1 MVPAGSSTISPP
13 AMPVSSALLDIQA
26 PVLDR
31 LERVPDEL
39 WRIVQ
44 ADVAIVQAANAHLR
58 GMRGK
63 LFRPT
68 LLLLA
73 SSVEGTPE
81 DRAVPL
87 AAVSELVHLTS
98 VVHDDSVD
106 HSVLRRGQP
115 TLNALFSHQVA
126 VLMGDF
132 LFSKAIAE
140 LVWLGDLEALR
151 VFTQASNEMTLGEL
165 RQLSSYDA
173 LSFSE
178 ADYHTL
184 NRAKTA
190 SLVGAACEMGALAGA
205 PRFRSEMRRFGERLG
220 MAFQVADDLLDY
232 IEAEAVTGKPSG
244 NDLKEHKVTLPLIA
258 ALRSMSKAQRE
269 RVDALFADPLPG
281 DAAIAE
287 VVGIVTECGGLD
299 YARAQGERFAAEAEE
314 ALATLPASDV
324 RQSLADA
331 LAYVMERRS

>member
-1 MVPAGSSTISPP
+1 MTLDAHIHVPVA
-13 AMPVSSALLDIQA
+13 AALLEIQT
-26 PVLDR
+26 PIRER
-31 LERVPDEL
+31 LERVPSEI

-44 ADVAIVQAANAHLR
+44 ADLEIIEAANAHLR

-73 SSVEGTPE
+73 SSIEGTPE
-81 DRAVPL
+81 ERAVPL
-87 AAVSELVHLTS
+87 AAVAELVHLTS

-115 TLNALFSHQVA
+115 TINAVFSHQVA

-140 LVWLGDLEALR
+140 LVRLGDMEPLR
-151 VFTQASNEMTLGEL
+151 VFTQASNEMTVGEL
-165 RQLSSYDA
+165 RQLASFDA
-173 LSFSE
+173 LSFTE
-178 ADYHTL
+178 QDYRTL
-184 NRAKTA
+184 IRAKTA

-205 PRFRSEMRRFGERLG
+205 PRFRKEMRTFGERLG
-220 MAFQVADDLLDY
+220 MAFQVADDLIDY
-232 IEAEAVTGKPSG
+232 TEQEAVTGKPSG

-258 ALRSMSKAQRE
+258 ALPRLSRTQRQQ
-269 RVDALFADPLPG
+269 VDALFADPTPS

-287 VVGIVTECGGLD
+287 VVGIVTESGGLD
-299 YARAQGERFAAEAEE
+299 YARLEGERFASEAEE
-314 ALATLPASDV
+314 ALTGLPESNV
-324 RQSLADA
+324 KQSLSDA
-331 LAYVMERRS
+331 LAYVMDRRA

>member
-1 MVPAGSSTISPP
+1 MTLDAHIHVPVA
-13 AMPVSSALLDIQA
+13 AALLEIQT
-26 PVLDR
+26 PIRER
-31 LERVPDEL
+31 LERVPGEI

-44 ADVAIVQAANAHLR
+44 ADLEIIEAANAHLR

-73 SSVEGTPE
+73 SSIEGTPE
-81 DRAVPL
+81 ERAIPL
-87 AAVSELVHLTS
+87 AAVAELVHLTS

-115 TLNALFSHQVA
+115 TINAVFSHQVA

-140 LVWLGDLEALR
+140 LVRLGDMEPLR
-151 VFTQASNEMTLGEL
+151 VFTQASNEMTVGEL
-165 RQLSSYDA
+165 RQLASFDA
-173 LSFSE
+173 LSFTE
-178 ADYHTL
+178 QDYRTL
-184 NRAKTA
+184 IRAKTA

-205 PRFRSEMRRFGERLG
+205 PRFRREMRTFGERLG
-220 MAFQVADDLLDY
+220 MAFQVADDLIDY
-232 IEAEAVTGKPSG
+232 TEQEAVTGKPSG

-258 ALRSMSKAQRE
+258 ALPRLSRSQRQQ
-269 RVDALFADPLPG
+269 VDALFADPTPS

-287 VVGIVTECGGLD
+287 VVGIVAESGGLE
-299 YARAQGERFAAEAEE
+299 YARLEGERFASEAEE
-314 ALATLPASDV
+314 ALAGLPASDV
-324 RQSLADA
+324 KQSLFDA
-331 LAYVMERRS
+331 LAYVMDRRA

>member
-1 MVPAGSSTISPP
+1 VTLDARLHL
-13 AMPVSSALLDIQA
+13 PVAAALREIQA
-26 PVLDR
+26 PIRERLDR
-31 LERVPDEL
+31 VPEEM
-39 WRIVQ
+39 WRIMQ
-44 ADVAIVQAANAHLR
+44 ADVAIVEAANAHLR

-73 SSVEGTPE
+73 SAVVDAPE
-81 DRAVPL
+81 ARAVPL
-87 AAVSELVHLTS
+87 AAVAELVHLTS

-115 TLNALFSHQVA
+115 TINALFSHQVA

-140 LVWLGDLEALR
+140 LVRLGDMEPLR

-165 RQLSSYDA
+165 RQLASFDA
-173 LSFSE
+173 LSFTE
-178 ADYHTL
+178 ADYYTL
-184 NRAKTA
+184 IRAKTA

-232 IEAEAVTGKPSG
+232 TEQEAVTGKPSG
-244 NDLKEHKVTLPLIA
+244 NDLKEHKVTLPLIT
-258 ALRSMSKAQRE
+258 ALPRMSRAQRE
-269 RVDALFADPLPG
+269 RVERLFADPTPG
-281 DAAIAE
+281 DAGIAE
-287 VVGIVTECGGLD
+287 VVGIVTECGGLEH
-299 YARAQGERFAAEAEE
+299 ARLKGEQFAQEAEE
-314 ALATLPASDV
+314 ALSGLPASDV
-324 RQSLADA
+324 RQSLFDA
-331 LAYVMERRS
+331 LGYVMDRRS

>member
-1 MVPAGSSTISPP
+1 MTFDMGSQVPLAP
-13 AMPVSSALLDIQA
+13 ALLEIQA
-26 PVLDR
+26 PIRDR
-31 LERVPDEL
+31 LDRVPDEI

-44 ADVAIVQAANAHLR
+44 ADVAIVQAANAHLH
-58 GMRGK
+58 GMKGK

-81 DRAVPL
+81 DRSITL
-87 AAVSELVHLTS
+87 AAVAELVHLTS

-115 TLNALFSHQVA
+115 TINALFSHQVA

-140 LVWLGDLEALR
+140 LVRLGDLEPLR
-151 VFTQASNEMTLGEL
+151 VFTEASNAMTLGEL
-165 RQLSSYDA
+165 RQLASYDA
-173 LSFSE
+173 LSFTE
-178 ADYHTL
+178 KDYYTL
-184 NRAKTA
+184 IYAKTA

-205 PRFRSEMRRFGERLG
+205 ERFRAPMRRFGERLG

-232 IEAEAVTGKPSG
+232 TEEEDVTGKPSG

-258 ALRSMSKAQRE
+258 ALPNMGKAQRA
-269 RVDALFADPLPG
+269 RVDALFADPEPS
-281 DAAIAE
+281 DAAIAD

-299 YARAQGERFAAEAEE
+299 YARRKGEEFSHEAEV
-314 ALATLPASDV
+314 ALETVPRSEI
-324 RQSLADA
+324 RQALIDA
-331 LAYVMERRS
+331 LGYVMDRRS

>member
-1 MVPAGSSTISPP
+1 MTLETRLHA
-13 AMPVSSALLDIQA
+13 PVANALRELQA
-26 PVLDR
+26 PIKDR
-31 LERVPDEL
+31 LDRVPDEM

-44 ADVAIVQAANAHLR
+44 ADVAIVEAANAHLR

-81 DRAVPL
+81 ARAVPL
-87 AAVSELVHLTS
+87 AAVAELVHLTS
-98 VVHDDSVD
+98 VVHDDAVD

-115 TLNALFSHQVA
+115 TINALFSHQVA

-140 LVWLGDLEALR
+140 LVRLGDMEPLR
-151 VFTQASNEMTLGEL
+151 IFTQASNEMTVGEL
-165 RQLSSYDA
+165 RQLSSFDA

-178 ADYHTL
+178 ADYYTL

-205 PRFRSEMRRFGERLG
+205 PRFRAPMRRFGERLG
-220 MAFQVADDLLDY
+220 MAFQVADDLIDY
-232 IEAEAVTGKPSG
+232 TEQEAVTGKPSG
-244 NDLKEHKVTLPLIA
+244 NDLKEHKVTLPLIH
-258 ALRSMSKAQRE
+258 ALGQMNRAQRA
-269 RVDALFADPLPG
+269 RVDALFADPTPS
-281 DAAIAE
+281 DAHIAE
-287 VVGIVTECGGLD
+287 VVGIVSECGGLE
-299 YARAQGERFAAEAEE
+299 YARQKGEQFAQEAEE
-314 ALATLPASDV
+314 ALAGLPESDV
-324 RQSLADA
+324 RQSLFGA
-331 LAYVMERRS
+331 LGYVMDRRF

>member
-1 MVPAGSSTISPP
+1 MTLESRLHL
-13 AMPVSSALLDIQA
+13 PVAAALRDIQA
-26 PVLDR
+26 PVRAR
-31 LERVPDEL
+31 LERVPEEM

-44 ADVAIVQAANAHLR
+44 ADVAIVEAANAHLR

-73 SSVEGTPE
+73 SAVEDAPE
-81 DRAVPL
+81 ARAVPL
-87 AAVSELVHLTS
+87 AAVAELVHLTS

-140 LVWLGDLEALR
+140 LVRLGDLEPLR
-151 VFTQASNEMTLGEL
+151 VFTQASNEMTVGEL
-165 RQLSSYDA
+165 RQLASFDA

-178 ADYHTL
+178 TDYYTL
-184 NRAKTA
+184 IRAKTA

-205 PRFRSEMRRFGERLG
+205 PRFRANMRRFGERLG

-232 IEAEAVTGKPSG
+232 TEQEAVTGKPSG

-258 ALRSMSKAQRE
+258 ALPLMSRAERA
-269 RVDALFADPLPG
+269 RVDALFADPTPG

-287 VVGIVTECGGLD
+287 VVGIVGESGGLE
-299 YARAQGERFAAEAEE
+299 YARRKGEEFAHEAER
-314 ALATLPASDV
+314 ALADLPPSDV
-324 RQSLADA
+324 KQSLVDA
-331 LAYVMERRS
+331 LAYVMDRRS

>member
-1 MVPAGSSTISPP
+1 MTLDTHLRVPVA
-13 AMPVSSALLDIQA
+13 AALLEIQA
-26 PVLDR
+26 PIRDR
-31 LERVPDEL
+31 LERVPAEI

-44 ADVAIVQAANAHLR
+44 ADLEIIEAANAHLR

-73 SSVEGTPE
+73 SSIEGSPE

-87 AAVSELVHLTS
+87 AAVAELVHLTS

-115 TLNALFSHQVA
+115 TINAVFSHQVA

-140 LVWLGDLEALR
+140 LVRLGDMEPLR
-151 VFTQASNEMTLGEL
+151 VFTQASNEMTVGEL
-165 RQLSSYDA
+165 RQLASFDA
-173 LSFSE
+173 LAFSE
-178 ADYHTL
+178 SDYRTL
-184 NRAKTA
+184 IRAKTA

-205 PRFRSEMRRFGERLG
+205 PRFRREMRTFGERLG

-232 IEAEAVTGKPSG
+232 TEQEAVTGKPSG
-244 NDLKEHKVTLPLIA
+244 NDLREHKVTLPLIH
-258 ALRSMSKAQRE
+258 ALPRMSRAQRQ
-269 RVDALFADPLPG
+269 RVDALFADATPS
-281 DAAIAE
+281 DAHIAE

-299 YARAQGERFAAEAEE
+299 YARAEGERFAAEAEE
-314 ALATLPASDV
+314 ALSSVPASTV
-324 RQSLADA
+324 KQSLSDA
-331 LAYVMERRS
+331 LAYVMDRRA

>member
-1 MVPAGSSTISPP
+1 MQVPVAP
-13 AMPVSSALLDIQA
+13 ALLEIQA
-26 PVLDR
+26 PIRDRLDR
-31 LERVPDEL
+31 VPEEI

-44 ADVAIVQAANAHLR
+44 ADLAIVEAANAHLR

-73 SSVEGTPE
+73 SSIEGTPE

-87 AAVSELVHLTS
+87 AAVAELVHLTS

-115 TLNALFSHQVA
+115 TINALFSHQVA

-140 LVWLGDLEALR
+140 LVRLGDMEPLR

-165 RQLSSYDA
+165 RQLASFDA
-173 LSFSE
+173 LSFGE
-178 ADYHTL
+178 DDYWAL
-184 NRAKTA
+184 IRAKTA

-205 PRFRSEMRRFGERLG
+205 PRFRANMRRFGERLG

-232 IEAEAVTGKPSG
+232 TAQEAVTGKPSG

-258 ALRSMSKAQRE
+258 ALPRMSAAQRA
-269 RVDALFADPLPG
+269 RVDALFADPVPG

-287 VVGIVTECGGLD
+287 VVGIVSEAGGLD
-299 YARAQGERFAAEAEE
+299 HARRKGEEFAQEAEA
-314 ALATLPASDV
+314 ALTGLPESDV
-324 RQSLADA
+324 KQALLDA
-331 LAYVMERRS
+331 LGYVMDRRF

>member
-1 MVPAGSSTISPP
+1 MTLDAHIHVPVA
-13 AMPVSSALLDIQA
+13 AALLEIQT
-26 PVLDR
+26 PIRER
-31 LERVPDEL
+31 LERVPGEI

-44 ADVAIVQAANAHLR
+44 ADLEIIEAANAHLR

-73 SSVEGTPE
+73 SSIEGTPE
-81 DRAVPL
+81 ERAVPL
-87 AAVSELVHLTS
+87 AAVAELVHLTS

-115 TLNALFSHQVA
+115 TINAVFSHQVA

-140 LVWLGDLEALR
+140 LVRLGDMEPLR
-151 VFTQASNEMTLGEL
+151 VFTQASNEMTVGEL
-165 RQLSSYDA
+165 RQLASFDA

-178 ADYHTL
+178 QDYRTL
-184 NRAKTA
+184 IRAKTA

-205 PRFRSEMRRFGERLG
+205 PRFRKEMRTFGERLG
-220 MAFQVADDLLDY
+220 MAFQVADDLIDY
-232 IEAEAVTGKPSG
+232 TEQEAVTGKPSG

-258 ALRSMSKAQRE
+258 ALPRLSRAQRQQ
-269 RVDALFADPLPG
+269 VDALFADPTPS
-281 DAAIAE
+281 DVAIAE
-287 VVGIVTECGGLD
+287 VVGIVTESGGLE
-299 YARAQGERFAAEAEE
+299 YARLEGERFASEAEE
-314 ALATLPASDV
+314 ALAGLPESDV
-324 RQSLADA
+324 KQSLSDA
-331 LAYVMERRS
+331 LAYVMDRRA

>member
-1 MVPAGSSTISPP
+1 VTLETRLHA
-13 AMPVSSALLDIQA
+13 PVANALRELQA
-26 PVLDR
+26 PIKDR
-31 LERVPDEL
+31 LDRVPDEM

-44 ADVAIVQAANAHLR
+44 ADVAIVEAANAHLR

-81 DRAVPL
+81 ARAVPL
-87 AAVSELVHLTS
+87 AAVAELVHLTS

-115 TLNALFSHQVA
+115 TINALFSHQVA

-140 LVWLGDLEALR
+140 LVRLGDMEPLR
-151 VFTQASNEMTLGEL
+151 IFTQASNEMTVGEL
-165 RQLSSYDA
+165 RQLSSFDA

-178 ADYHTL
+178 ADYYTL

-205 PRFRSEMRRFGERLG
+205 PRFRAPMRRFGERLG
-220 MAFQVADDLLDY
+220 MAFQVADDLIDY
-232 IEAEAVTGKPSG
+232 TEQEAVTGKPSG
-244 NDLKEHKVTLPLIA
+244 NDLKEHKVTLPLIH
-258 ALRSMSKAQRE
+258 ALGQMNRAQRA
-269 RVDALFADPLPG
+269 RVDALFADPTPS
-281 DAAIAE
+281 DAHIAE
-287 VVGIVTECGGLD
+287 VVGIVSECGGLE
-299 YARAQGERFAAEAEE
+299 YARQKGEQFAQEAEE
-314 ALATLPASDV
+314 ALAGLPESDV
-324 RQSLADA
+324 RQSLFGA
-331 LAYVMERRS
+331 LGYVMDRRF

>member
-1 MVPAGSSTISPP
+1 VSLETRLHA
-13 AMPVSSALLDIQA
+13 PVANALRELQA
-26 PVLDR
+26 PIKDR
-31 LERVPDEL
+31 LERVPEEM

-44 ADVAIVQAANAHLR
+44 ADVAIVEAANAHLR

-81 DRAVPL
+81 ARAVSL
-87 AAVSELVHLTS
+87 AAVAELVHLTS
-98 VVHDDSVD
+98 VVHDDAVD

-115 TLNALFSHQVA
+115 TINALFSHQVA

-140 LVWLGDLEALR
+140 LVRLGDMEPLR
-151 VFTQASNEMTLGEL
+151 IFTQASNEMTVGEL
-165 RQLSSYDA
+165 RQLSSFDA

-178 ADYHTL
+178 TDYYTL

-205 PRFRSEMRRFGERLG
+205 PRFRAPMRRFGERLG
-220 MAFQVADDLLDY
+220 MAFQVADDLIDY
-232 IEAEAVTGKPSG
+232 TEQEAVTGKPSG
-244 NDLKEHKVTLPLIA
+244 NDLKEHKVTLPLIH
-258 ALRSMSKAQRE
+258 ALGQMNRAQRA
-269 RVDALFADPLPG
+269 RVDALFADPTPS
-281 DAAIAE
+281 DAHIAE
-287 VVGIVTECGGLD
+287 VVGIVSECGGLE
-299 YARAQGERFAAEAEE
+299 YARQKGEQFAQEAEE
-314 ALATLPASDV
+314 ALAGLPESDV
-324 RQSLADA
+324 RQSLFGA
-331 LAYVMERRS
+331 LGYVMDRRF

>member
-1 MVPAGSSTISPP
+1 VTLDLRGNA
-13 AMPVSSALLDIQA
+13 PVAPALLEIQA
-26 PVLDR
+26 PVRERLD
-31 LERVPDEL
+31 RVPDEM

-44 ADVAIVQAANAHLR
+44 ADVAIVEAANAHLR

-73 SSVEGTPE
+73 SAVEGTPE
-81 DRAVPL
+81 PRAVSL
-87 AAVSELVHLTS
+87 AAVAELVHLTS

-115 TLNALFSHQVA
+115 TINALFSHQVA

-140 LVWLGDLEALR
+140 LVRLGDLEPLR

-165 RQLSSYDA
+165 RQLASFDA
-173 LSFSE
+173 LGFGE
-178 ADYHTL
+178 ADYYRL
-184 NRAKTA
+184 IGAKTA

-205 PRFRSEMRRFGERLG
+205 PRFRTPMRRFGERLG

-232 IEAEAVTGKPSG
+232 TEVESVTGKPSG

-258 ALRSMSKAQRE
+258 ALPLMSAAQR
-269 RVDALFADPLPG
+269 RQVDALFADPLPG

-299 YARAQGERFAAEAEE
+299 YARRKGEEFAQEAEA
-314 ALATLPASDV
+314 ALATLPGSEV
-324 RQSLADA
+324 RQSLVDA
-331 LAYVMERRS
+331 LGYVMDRRS

>member
-1 MVPAGSSTISPP
+1 VAPHSPQST
-13 AMPVSSALLDIQA
+13 PVAAALRDIQA
-26 PVLDR
+26 PILDR

-44 ADVAIVQAANAHLR
+44 ADVAVVQAANAHLK

-73 SSVEGTPE
+73 SAVEGTPE

-115 TLNALFSHQVA
+115 TLNAIFSHQVA

-140 LVWLGDLEALR
+140 LVRLGDLEALR
-151 VFTQASNEMTLGEL
+151 VFTQASSEMTLGEL

-173 LSFSE
+173 LSFTE
-178 ADYHTL
+178 ADYHAL

-205 PRFRSEMRRFGERLG
+205 PRFRAEMRRFGERLG

-232 IEAEAVTGKPSG
+232 TETESVTGKPSG

-258 ALRSMSKAQRE
+258 ALRTMSRSQRE
-269 RVDALFADPLPG
+269 RVDALFADPVPG
-281 DAAIAE
+281 DAAITE
-287 VVGIVTECGGLD
+287 VVGIVTECGGLA

-314 ALATLPASDV
+314 ALGTLPASDV

-331 LAYVMERRS
+331 LAYVMDRRS